1 MHDED
6 DARDQAPAVEDLIS
20 SAMSA
25 LSHSALIGEADGH
38 VVRHGNVLGS
48 TATLANCAIGAGVL
62 ATPFAVSKFGTVA
75 GGIIIFVT
83 ALLVAYTLVVLVRAG
98 SVFSSASYQGVVKD
112 AFGPSA
118 SRAVSAT
125 LVVYLF
131 GSCVAY
137 MIIIGDSYTKAVAA
151 LAGGSDGAWW
161 ASRRFAIAVVAT
173 FFVTPLSLLREMSRL
188 APASAVALVSLAY
201 TASAIMCKG
210 FAKVDDGAPKAVA
223 FKLDADSVSAVPI
236 IVFAFQCHIQVLT
249 IFSEL
254 SAHTSDADENA
265 ESLDAVDDELVE
277 RKRVQRMHTVI
288 ALAVGAC
295 FVGYLLVGEFAYA
308 SHPNVSSN
316 VLDSY
321 DKGDAAMVV
330 ATIFMGFSAIASF
343 PVNHH
348 AARAALDDLL
358 AATFGWEECAPGQA
372 PISRHVTQTFGFVLT
387 TTFVAFAVTD
397 LGEVFQLI
405 GATCGSLVMFVI
417 PALLLLHPRMRSK
430 KDAGTRA
437 MDDDLQGL
445 DDVTRE
451 LLSSAH
457 ELLQSDLDDV
467 SDFGDDER
475 GSSSSSKKNLPGPGT
490 CVIAATLILFA
501 AFVAVSNVYVLFFR
515 K

>member
-475 GSSSSSKKNLPGPGT
+475 GSSSSSKNLPGPGT

>member
-430 KDAGTRA
+430 KDAGTSA

>member
-6 DARDQAPAVEDLIS
+6 DARDHAPAVEDLIS

-25 LSHSALIGEADGH
+25 LSHSALIGDADGR

-137 MIIIGDSYTKAVAA
+137 LIIIGDSYTKAVAA

-161 ASRRFAIAVVAT
+161 ASRHFAIAVVAT

-201 TASAIMCKG
+201 TAAAIMCKG
-210 FAKVDDGAPKAVA
+210 FAKVDDWAPKAVA

-236 IVFAFQCHIQVLT
+236 IVFAFQCHIQVLA

-254 SAHTSDADENA
+254 SAHASDADENA
-265 ESLDAVDDELVE
+265 ESLDALDDELVE
-277 RKRVQRMHTVI
+277 RKRVRRMHTVI

-372 PISRHVTQTFGFVLT
+372 PISRHATQTFGFVLT
-387 TTFVAFAVTD
+387 TTLVAFAVTD

-457 ELLQSDLDDV
+457 ELLQSDLDDDL
-467 SDFGDDER
+467 DFGDDER
-475 GSSSSSKKNLPGPGT
+475 GSSSSPKNLPGPGT

>member
-83 ALLVAYTLVVLVRAG
+83 SLLVAYTLVVLVRAG

-475 GSSSSSKKNLPGPGT
+475 GSSSSSKNLPGPGT

>member
-38 VVRHGNVLGS
+38 IVRHGNVLGS

-83 ALLVAYTLVVLVRAG
+83 SLLVAYTLVVLVRAG

-475 GSSSSSKKNLPGPGT
+475 GSSSSSKNLPGPGT

>member
-1 MHDED
+1 
-6 DARDQAPAVEDLIS
+6 
-20 SAMSA
+20 
-25 LSHSALIGEADGH
+25 
-38 VVRHGNVLGS
+38 
-48 TATLANCAIGAGVL
+48 
-62 ATPFAVSKFGTVA
+62 
-75 GGIIIFVT
+75 
-83 ALLVAYTLVVLVRAG
+83 
-98 SVFSSASYQGVVKD
+98 
-112 AFGPSA
+112 
-118 SRAVSAT
+118 
-125 LVVYLF
+125 
-131 GSCVAY
+131 
-137 MIIIGDSYTKAVAA
+137 
-151 LAGGSDGAWW
+151 
-161 ASRRFAIAVVAT
+161 
-173 FFVTPLSLLREMSRL
+173 
-188 APASAVALVSLAY
+188 
-201 TASAIMCKG
+201 MCKG

-475 GSSSSSKKNLPGPGT
+475 GSSSSSKNLPGPGT

>member
-38 VVRHGNVLGS
+38 IVRHGNVLGS

-83 ALLVAYTLVVLVRAG
+83 SLLVAYTLVVLVRAG

-467 SDFGDDER
+467 SDFGDDDR
-475 GSSSSSKKNLPGPGT
+475 GSSSSSKNLPGPGT